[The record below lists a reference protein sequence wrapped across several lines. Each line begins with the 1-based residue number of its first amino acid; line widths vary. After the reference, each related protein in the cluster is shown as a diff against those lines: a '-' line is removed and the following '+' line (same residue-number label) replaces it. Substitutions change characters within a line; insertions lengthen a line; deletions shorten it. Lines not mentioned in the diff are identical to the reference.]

1 MKKNSCT
8 QINPKKY
15 LCYGL
20 KKIHTRNL
28 ITKKIPAARKS
39 PPHNFSDGPSLRYN
53 VLKRLKV
60 VFALITDEFIT
71 IFLSFL
77 SLALRNNLESETS
90 YFLKK
95 IRESNPLETPAEFPI
110 VHFRVRYDR

>member
-1 MKKNSCT
+1 MLR
-8 QINPKKY
+8 P
-15 LCYGL
+15 

-39 PPHNFSDGPSLRYN
+39 PPSHNFSNGPSLRYN
-53 VLKRLKV
+53 VLKRFKV

-77 SLALRNNLESETS
+77 SLVLRNNLESETR
-90 YFLKK
+90 YFLKNF
-95 IRESNPLETPAEFPI
+95 RESNPLETSAEFPI
-110 VHFRVRYDR
+110 QNSSMHSTLVSC

>member
-1 MKKNSCT
+1 MLRS
-8 QINPKKY
+8 
-15 LCYGL
+15 

-39 PPHNFSDGPSLRYN
+39 PPPHSHNFSNGPSLRYN
-53 VLKRLKV
+53 VLKRFKV

-77 SLALRNNLESETS
+77 SLVLGNNLESETR
-90 YFLKK
+90 YFLKNF
-95 IRESNPLETPAEFPI
+95 RESNPLETPAEFSI
-110 VHFRVRYDR
+110 QNSSMHSTLVSC